1 MVVNRL
7 EMPRSRPTK
16 VRDTSVAKP
25 DQQTVD
31 LLRES
36 LYDLIVGSS
45 DSYFK
50 CHILARLGVDQIGQ
64 LDGQLEQLLK
74 VKTDRSSVQS
84 QDSQVEDWKMM
95 EQQPCKL
102 EDEMERSDYDQLKNV
117 DLKPQF
123 QGQDVWSSQQSI
135 PGLTSAGKEE
145 TNDFD
150 LIAQHGGIIFNLG
163 PAKQEMNFDF

>member
-1 MVVNRL
+1 MVVSRF
-7 EMPRSRPTK
+7 EMPRSRPTN

-36 LYDLIVGSS
+36 LCDLITGSS
-45 DSYFK
+45 ESYFK

-64 LDGQLEQLLK
+64 LDGQLEQLLNG
-74 VKTDRSSVQS
+74 KTDRSSVQS
-84 QDSQVEDWKMM
+84 QDQVEDWNMM
-95 EQQPCKL
+95 EQQPCKP
-102 EDEMERSDYDQLKNV
+102 EDEMDRSDYDQLKNV
-117 DLKPQF
+117 HLKPQF

-135 PGLTSAGKEE
+135 PGFTSAGKEE

-150 LIAQHGGIIFNLG
+150 LIAQHGGLLFNLG
-163 PAKQEMNFDF
+163 PAKQELIFDF